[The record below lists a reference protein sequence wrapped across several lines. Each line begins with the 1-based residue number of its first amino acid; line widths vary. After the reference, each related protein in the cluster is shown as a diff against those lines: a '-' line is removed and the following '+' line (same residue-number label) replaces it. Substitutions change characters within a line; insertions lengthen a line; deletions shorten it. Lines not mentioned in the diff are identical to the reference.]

1 MQGGNL
7 LIPYSVYQEFFCF
20 IAYKIELISYLCSV
34 KSQTEQ
40 SQPIRIIFRTPEF
53 DAFYNLLP
61 SKVKEKFEYVFNV
74 VQSVRNVS
82 TKFVKHLQSAKDLYE
97 MRISVG
103 TNEYRTILFA
113 IDHDNVIESTRIILL
128 NGFLKKST
136 KDYKKQIEI
145 AHKILNRFR

>member
-1 MQGGNL
+1 MKL
-7 LIPYSVYQEFFCF
+7 
-20 IAYKIELISYLCSV
+20 
-34 KSQTEQ
+34 QTEQ